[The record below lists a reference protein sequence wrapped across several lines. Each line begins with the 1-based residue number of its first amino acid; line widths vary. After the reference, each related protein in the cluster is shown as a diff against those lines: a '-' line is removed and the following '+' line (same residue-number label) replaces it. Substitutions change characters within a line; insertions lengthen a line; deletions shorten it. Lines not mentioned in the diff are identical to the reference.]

1 MCFLLCSFQ
10 KSYNLS
16 KSDNLKLV
24 KTKVYLLWKSSHS
37 GSVPLDSGCNCNWFK
52 QIIFELCKTPMGR
65 GVERLNRI
73 KRTVILTLQWH
84 ISTYQF
90 NRCLIIHECIIL
102 IFLFENE
109 GLLEMISL
117 PEDHTTMLLETI
129 SLPEDHTTML
139 LLPPPP
145 SHKRSYSW
153 IFLDTTAYDIHPQS
167 Q

>member
-1 MCFLLCSFQ
+1 
-10 KSYNLS
+10 
-16 KSDNLKLV
+16 
-24 KTKVYLLWKSSHS
+24 
-37 GSVPLDSGCNCNWFK
+37 
-52 QIIFELCKTPMGR
+52 MGR

-139 LLPPPP
+139 LEMISLPEDHTTMLLEMISLPEDHTTMLLEMISLPEDHTTMLLLPPPP

>member
-1 MCFLLCSFQ
+1 
-10 KSYNLS
+10 
-16 KSDNLKLV
+16 
-24 KTKVYLLWKSSHS
+24 
-37 GSVPLDSGCNCNWFK
+37 
-52 QIIFELCKTPMGR
+52 MGR